1 MCIRDSSSQV
11 QSQIQAAVE
20 SAKNGESSIA
30 VLKQQLDSYQ
40 QFYSGLQ
47 DYTDGVAQAYAGSK
61 DLAIGSNELKGGS
74 QQLKDGAQQL
84 YDCLLYTSLCRLSCS
99 KRRFI
104 TTSSVISRT
113 TPIQIGTPFSSQDF
127 FPMSLTQI

>member
-1 MCIRDSSSQV
+1 MASQEMAETVNSLVSQKKQELIDQNMQSDQV

-47 DYTDGVAQAYAGSK
+47 DYTDGVVP
-61 DLAIGSNELKGGS
+61 N
-74 QQLKDGAQQL
+74 
-84 YDCLLYTSLCRLSCS
+84 
-99 KRRFI
+99 
-104 TTSSVISRT
+104 
-113 TPIQIGTPFSSQDF
+113 
-127 FPMSLTQI
+127 